1 MYEYYCSSSQ
11 RNQLVEVAADSA
23 RFYDLIS
30 LFICIH
36 RLPNPDLMGVQEFIV
51 IVVLVVAVIYLV
63 LRFTKK
69 KTGCGDDC
77 NCH

>member
-1 MYEYYCSSSQ
+1 MYEYHCSSSQ
-11 RNQLVEVAADSA
+11 GDQLVEMAPDSA
-23 RFYDLIS
+23 GVYDSIGLSIR
-30 LFICIH
+30 IH
-36 RLPNPDLMGVQEFIV
+36 RLPNLDLMGVQEFIV
-51 IVVLVVAVIYLV
+51 IAVLVVAVIYLL

>member
-23 RFYDLIS
+23 GLYDPFS
-30 LFICIH
+30 LSVCIH

-51 IVVLVVAVIYLV
+51 LAVLAAAVIYLV
-63 LRFTKK
+63 LRFAKK

-77 NCH
+77 SCH

>member
-1 MYEYYCSSSQ
+1 
-11 RNQLVEVAADSA
+11 
-23 RFYDLIS
+23 
-30 LFICIH
+30 
-36 RLPNPDLMGVQEFIV
+36 MGVQEFIV
-51 IVVLVVAVIYLV
+51 LAVLAAAVIYLV